1 MLDALNTQDRTILY
15 SLCNWGNAAVNTW
28 GAEIG
33 NSWRMSGDISPGR
46 GEVGPDRTRIAV
58 WERIAEIT
66 NEMSF
71 LVREYAEFWGWPD
84 ADMLEVGNG
93 EGGMTVAENR
103 AHFALWAAMRSPLL
117 IGTKVSLYILTISTF
132 MFRLGFVRLVACYD
146 RLGMACPNFVMSG
159 RPSSM
164 HRMIQ

>member
-1 MLDALNTQDRTILY
+1 MFDALNSQDRAILY

-28 GAEIG
+28 GAEVG

-58 WERIAEIT
+58 WERIAEIA

-71 LVREYAEFWGWPD
+71 LVREYAGFWGWPD

-117 IGTKVSLYILTISTF
+117 IGTKVSLYILYCSYF
-132 MFRLGFVRLVACYD
+132 SVQAWLCSACYD
-146 RLGMACPNFVMSG
+146 CLALVCPNFAMSG

-164 HRMIQ
+164 HRIIK